1 MSTPIST
8 NSRTDSSPAEHTAAF
23 KRLPAEPSSPVLD
36 ALLTP
41 AMLAE
46 RLGMTERTLS
56 EWRITGRGPA
66 FIRIGKTVRYRPS
79 VVDSWLLSQ
88 ERRSTSEERR

>member
-1 MSTPIST
+1 MSTPISI
-8 NSRTDSSPAEHTAAF
+8 NSKADSSPAGHAPSF
-23 KRLPAEPSSPVLD
+23 KRVPAEPRSPVLD